1 MTLCDKDHQEVCFDG
16 MECPVCLEFLENKQD
31 KKTIERLEQEVSDLK
46 SDNDELFSRLYE
58 IEGDKS

>member
-1 MTLCDKDHQEVCFDG
+1 